1 MAKIGEINKE
11 HSVCIKDRSE
21 MTLSG
26 VGEVV
31 SFSDN
36 VVFLKTSR
44 GDLQIKGNNLRIGKL
59 NTETGELCISGFVT
73 TFRYGK
79 DRGGKGG
86 IFEGLL
92 K

>member
-36 VVFLKTSR
+36 VVIYVHADYKRRL
-44 GDLQIKGNNLRIGKL
+44 
-59 NTETGELCISGFVT
+59 
-73 TFRYGK
+73 
-79 DRGGKGG
+79 
-86 IFEGLL
+86 
-92 K
+92 